1 MYNAGIFKTQSRNGM
16 QLTRHTDFALRV
28 LIHLAYK
35 GEALSTIKEIADKH
49 RISENHLMK
58 VVNKL
63 ANLGYITTLRGKGGG
78 MKLARAPDKINVAD
92 VIRDTEE
99 SLHVVECMAL
109 DYGGDCALSPSCKLK
124 SVLHE
129 AQAAF
134 FGQLARYTLSDLA
147 PTRGNSA
154 TIRFHRKPRILQP
167 T

>member
-1 MYNAGIFKTQSRNGM
+1 MVTLQTKITEYM
-16 QLTRHTDFALRV
+16 QLTRHTDYALRV
-28 LIHLAYK
+28 LIHLAYT
-35 GEALSTIKEIADKH
+35 GDGLSTIREISDKH

-63 ANLGYITTLRGKGGG
+63 ATLGYITTLRGKGGG
-78 MKLARAPDKINVAD
+78 MKLARAPEKIGVGE

-134 FGQLARYTLSDLA
+134 FRQLDLYTLQDLA
-147 PTRGNSA
+147 PKRGNSS
-154 TIRFHRKPRILQP
+154 TVRFHRKPRVLQP

>member
-1 MYNAGIFKTQSRNGM
+1 MYNGDSSSEITEHM
-16 QLTRHTDFALRV
+16 QLTRHTDYALRV

-35 GEALSTIKEIADKH
+35 GDELSTIREIADKH

-63 ANLGYITTLRGKGGG
+63 ATLGYIITLRGKGGG
-78 MKLARAPDKINVAD
+78 MKLARAPEKIKVGE

-99 SLHVVECMAL
+99 SLHVVECMAQ

-134 FGQLARYTLSDLA
+134 FQQLDLYTLQDLA
-147 PTRGNSA
+147 PKRGNSSA
-154 TIRFHRKPRILQP
+154 VRFYKKPGILQP
-167 T
+167 A